1 MAKKITLAI
10 VIALLTFFLIVP
22 FLSYSSYKQ
31 AIKAGYF
38 NHLVTTRDLLKLQIW
53 NYFNERYGDIDV
65 LSRNPVIAKGFT
77 RLSGA
82 FHAYGLHNEQ
92 FLKIKS
98 IYQPLMEYYV
108 SAYGYANIYFVDKD
122 GSVIYS
128 ALREDFSGTDLFV
141 GEFKEHKIARIFK
154 QALEDVSF
162 GDYSWNDK
170 VNDFTAYFSAPVF
183 EAEALLGVIV
193 IEIPFAHLD
202 VMLTQRAGLG
212 QTGEMYLVGEDSF
225 MRSNSRFSVTPT
237 MLQKEVHTEATRE
250 AFEGYVGT
258 KIIKDYRGVPVLS
271 AYTPLNLNFI
281 NWALLVEIDEA
292 EAFAPIHYVE
302 AKMTVFGSIISVITI
317 GYIYFTYR
325 AYKKEEEQDILESDE
340 QSVS

>member
-1 MAKKITLAI
+1 MIKKAALAI

-31 AIKAGYF
+31 AIKKEYF

-82 FHAYGLHNEQ
+82 FHAYGLYNEQ

-108 SAYGYANIYFVDKD
+108 SAYGYANIYFIDKE

-128 ALREDFSGTDLFV
+128 ALLEDFSGTDLFV
-141 GEFKEHKIARIFK
+141 GEYKEHRIAKMFK
-154 QALEDVSF
+154 MALDDVSF

-170 VNDFTAYFSAPVF
+170 VNDFTAYFAAPVF
-183 EAEALLGVIV
+183 EAENMLGVIA

-202 VMLTQRAGLG
+202 TMLTQRAGMG
-212 QTGEMYLVGEDSF
+212 QTGEMYLVGEDGL

-237 MLQKEVHTEATRE
+237 MLQKEVNTEATRE

-258 KIIKDYRGVPVLS
+258 KIIDDYRGVSVLS

-292 EAFAPIHYVE
+292 EAFAPIYYVE
-302 AKMTVFGSIISVITI
+302 KKMTIYGSIIGAITI

-325 AYKKEEEQDILESDE
+325 AYKKEEEHDILVPEE
-340 QSVS
+340 QSKA